1 MNALYLQRSY
11 MVLNDV
17 GRFPTAYC
25 EHYSDVIRP
34 NLPNCLNA
42 IESLESKH
50 ASTGPACSSVLR
62 TSLLPAPAVH
72 IVTFTPFTDTQ
83 IQYTL
88 YTGPSA
94 LLLSLLLPLRKFL
107 ESSEGVTSVPVYL
120 FGYFCFGEFYLHW
133 AKISFFILIKGLPIH
148 ACLYFCCRSA
158 TAQCCTTML
167 FWGLP
172 IPVGLIFLL
181 QKRHCACSYATP

>member
-1 MNALYLQRSY
+1 MNALYLTRSY

-17 GRFPTAYC
+17 GRLPTEYC
-25 EHYSDVIRP
+25 ERYSDVIRPNLPNCLRP

-62 TSLLPAPAVH
+62 TSLLPAPAPAVH

-94 LLLSLLLPLRKFL
+94 LLLSLLLLLPIEIFRIQWR
-107 ESSEGVTSVPVYL
+107 GVTSVSV
-120 FGYFCFGEFYLHW
+120 YFCFGEFYLHW
-133 AKISFFILIKGLPIH
+133 AKISLFIQFG
-148 ACLYFCCRSA
+148 
-158 TAQCCTTML
+158 
-167 FWGLP
+167 GLP
-172 IPVGLIFLL
+172 IPVGIIFLL
-181 QKRHCACSYATP
+181 QKRHCTV